1 MEFISREHLLSIL
14 KALGSIPT
22 SSKKSYKSYKEKQ
35 RKDRC
40 KEGMGRKKRN
50 RERGNK
56 VKKMLVGVLCPCI
69 TYFLDTW

>member
-1 MEFISREHLLSIL
+1 MEFISREHLLSIH
-14 KALGSIPT
+14 KALGSIHT
-22 SSKKSYKSYKEKQ
+22 SSKKSFKSYKEKQ

-56 VKKMLVGVLCPCI
+56 VKKDACWCLVSLHHI
-69 TYFLDTW
+69 FS